1 MCYYISIIKSK
12 IEIEKRFF
20 VRLPEGI
27 SLTPTYKISAFD
39 KKAKLLTIISGSPQ
53 RADFY
58 HWGLIPYWIKT
69 QNEAEGIRKK
79 TVNAR
84 AETVFIKPSYK
95 RVVLSKRALIIA
107 DGFFEWH
114 NENGEK
120 IPYYIKF
127 KDGKLFAI
135 AGIWDEWRNP
145 VTKKLIKTVSILT
158 YKANSL
164 LEKVHNTKKR
174 MPLILPER
182 IEKKWLKKELDG
194 KEIREFFKAYEYK
207 DLIAYPVPKKIFLK
221 SSGDNPELIK
231 IESIP

>member
-1 MCYYISIIKSK
+1 MCYYISIIKSRV
-12 IEIEKRFF
+12 EIEKRFF

-27 SLTPTYKISAFD
+27 SLTPKYRISAFD
-39 KKAKLLTIISGSPQ
+39 KKAKLLTIMSDSPQ
-53 RADFY
+53 KADFY
-58 HWGLIPYWIKT
+58 HWGLIPYWIRT
-69 QNEAEGIRKK
+69 QEEAENIRKK

-95 RVVLSKRALIIA
+95 RAILSKRALIIA

-127 KDGKLFAI
+127 RDGRLFAI
-135 AGIWDEWRNP
+135 AGIWDEWINP
-145 VTKKLIKTVSILT
+145 ATKELIKTVSILT

-174 MPLILPER
+174 MPLILPEDKER
-182 IEKKWLKKELDG
+182 KWLIKKLGEE
-194 KEIREFFKAYEYK
+194 EIKEFFKIYEYR
-207 DLIAYPVPKKIFLK
+207 DLIAYPVSKRIFLK
-221 SSGDNPELIK
+221 SSEGNSEVIK
-231 IESIP
+231 NQV